1 MKFFLYRTVL
11 FCYNKSV
18 KVDLFAGKE
27 GSTVKFKKWNI
38 GKPEERDVALLR
50 SAGYSYL
57 LSTVL
62 AARGVT
68 TPEKAA
74 ESLERER
81 RLTISPMLMKDMDKA
96 VCRIQRA
103 ISRGE
108 TVAVFGDYD
117 VDGITSTVLL
127 LDYLKSCGVKCL
139 RYIPRRIEDGY
150 GLSKDAIRGLHE
162 KGATLMVTVDCGI
175 TGNDEVDYAASLGMD
190 VVVTD
195 HHECKE
201 ALPRAVA
208 VVDPHRGDCPYP
220 FKHLAGVGVA
230 LKLVLAL
237 GGESREDALFARYCT
252 LAAIG
257 TVADVMRMEGEN
269 RTIVSCGLEALPH
282 TDFVGVHAL
291 LKEAGLLGKPITSIQ
306 IGFVLSPRINAA
318 GRMGAADLAADLL
331 ETSDPAQ
338 AEVLAKRLCDLNRE
352 RQTVEQ
358 AICAD
363 AICQIEKLSR
373 DERSALVLSSEAWH
387 QGVVGIVA
395 SRLSE
400 KYSCPSFMIHLKDG
414 TGKGSCR
421 SYGGFNLFAALDAC
435 SDLLDG
441 FGGHELAAGFT
452 IPEGNIDA
460 FRQRM
465 NRYVR
470 SAMDGEMPVS
480 SLEVDAAI
488 TSPGEVTLEQ
498 VDSLAHLEPYG
509 AGNPRPV
516 FALLGAT
523 VDAIQSVGQG
533 RHLKLRLSKGTV
545 RFDAIFFSMTEEE
558 CGVGVGSRV
567 DAAFYLQANTFRGTT
582 TLQLQLIDIRPSLFP
597 SRHETADLELLD
609 RLLSGQS
616 VSAQESARLRAS
628 RDQYAACWLALERQL
643 RPGKLETEKLP
654 YLRRL
659 SARTGG
665 NESFLRTALALHVFR
680 ERGLISFTV
689 RDDGVTLCLNP
700 ARGKVNLNECP
711 YLVRLQHAADPN
723 RGDLP

>member
-1 MKFFLYRTVL
+1 M
-11 FCYNKSV
+11 
-18 KVDLFAGKE
+18 
-27 GSTVKFKKWNI
+27 KFKKWNI

-50 SAGYSYL
+50 SAGYPYL

-68 TPEKAA
+68 TPEGAA
-74 ESLERER
+74 ESLERDR
-81 RLTISPMLMKDMDKA
+81 SLTISPMLMKDMDKA
-96 VCRIQRA
+96 VGRIQRA
-103 ISRGE
+103 IAGGE
-108 TVAVFGDYD
+108 TIAVFGDYD

-127 LDYLKSCGVKCL
+127 LDYLKSCGVHCL

-150 GLSKDAIRGLHE
+150 GLSREAIQGLHDQ
-162 KGATLMVTVDCGI
+162 GATLMITVDCGI
-175 TGNDEVDYAASLGMD
+175 TGNDEVEFANSLGMD

-201 ALPRAVA
+201 ELPRAVA
-208 VVDPHRGDCPYP
+208 VVDPHRPDCPYP
-220 FKHLAGVGVA
+220 FKHLAGCGVA

-237 GGESREDALFARYCT
+237 GGENREDALFARYCT

-257 TVADVMRMEGEN
+257 TIADVMRMEGEN

-331 ETSDPAQ
+331 EADDPVQ

-352 RQTVEQ
+352 RQAVEQ

-363 AICQIEKLSR
+363 ATEKIEKLRSE
-373 DERSALVLSSEAWH
+373 ERSALVLSSENWH

-435 SDLLDG
+435 SDLLEG

-452 IPEGNIDA
+452 IQESNIDA

-470 SAMDGEMPVS
+470 SAMDGVLPVS
-480 SLEVDAAI
+480 SLDIDAAI
-488 TSPGEVTLEQ
+488 TSPGEVTLDQ
-498 VDSLAHLEPYG
+498 VESLSHLEPYG

-523 VDAIQSVGQG
+523 VDSIQSVGQG
-533 RHLKLRLSKGTV
+533 RHLKLRLSKGTS
-545 RFDAIFFSMTEEE
+545 RFDAIFFSVTEAE
-558 CGVGVGSRV
+558 CGITAGSRV
-567 DAAFYLQANTFRGTT
+567 DAAFYLQANNFRGTT
-582 TLQLQLIDIRPSLFP
+582 TLQLQLIDIRPSLTP
-597 SRHETADLELLD
+597 SRHEAADLELLH
-609 RLLSGQS
+609 RLLEGGPLTN
-616 VSAQESARLRAS
+616 QETARLRAS
-628 RDQYAACWLALERQL
+628 REQYAACWVALERQL
-643 RPGKLETEKLP
+643 RQGKVEEELLP
-654 YLRRL
+654 CLRRL
-659 SARTGG
+659 AARTGG
-665 NESFLRTALALHVFR
+665 NESFLRTALALAVFR
-680 ERGLISFTV
+680 ERGLISLTAQG
-689 RDDGVTLCLNP
+689 DSVTLCLNP
-700 ARGKVNLNECP
+700 TRGKVNLNECP
-711 YLVRLQHAADPN
+711 YLVRLQDAASRN
-723 RGDLP
+723 RGDQP

>member
-1 MKFFLYRTVL
+1 MKFQ
-11 FCYNKSV
+11 
-18 KVDLFAGKE
+18 
-27 GSTVKFKKWNI
+27 KWNI
-38 GKPEERDVALLR
+38 GIPREQDVALLR
-50 SAGYSYL
+50 SAGYPYL

-62 AARGVT
+62 AARGIT
-68 TPEKAA
+68 SPEEAA
-74 ESLERER
+74 EFLDRER
-81 RLTISPMLMKDMDKA
+81 HLTISPMRMRDMDKA
-96 VCRIQRA
+96 VSRIQRA
-103 ISRGE
+103 ISDGE
-108 TVAVFGDYD
+108 TIAVFGDYD

-127 LDYLKSCGVKCL
+127 LDYLKNCGAHCL

-150 GLSKDAIRGLHE
+150 GLSKEAIQGLHDQ
-162 KGATLMVTVDCGI
+162 GASLMITVDCGI
-175 TGNDEVDYAASLGMD
+175 TGNEEVDFSKSLGMD

-201 ALPRAVA
+201 TLPNAVA
-208 VVDPHRGDCPYP
+208 VVDPHRPDCPYP

-237 GGESREDALFARYCT
+237 GGENREDALFARYCT

-331 ETSDPAQ
+331 ETDDPAR
-338 AEVLAKRLCDLNRE
+338 AEELAKELCDLNRE
-352 RQTVEQ
+352 RQAVEQ

-363 AICQIEKLSR
+363 AISQIQKLRSE
-373 DERSALVLSSEAWH
+373 ERSALVLSSEDWH

-421 SYGGFNLFAALDAC
+421 SYGGFNLFAALESC

-441 FGGHELAAGFT
+441 YGGHELAAGFT

-470 SAMDGEMPVS
+470 SAMDGVLPVS
-480 SLEVDAAI
+480 SLDLDAAI
-488 TSPGEVTLEQ
+488 TCPGEVTLDQVEQ
-498 VDSLAHLEPYG
+498 LSLLEPYG
-509 AGNPRPV
+509 AGNPRPA

-533 RHLKLRLSKGTV
+533 RHLKFRLSKGTC
-545 RFDAIFFSMTEEE
+545 RFDAIFFSVTEQE
-558 CGVGVGSRV
+558 CGITAGSRV
-567 DAAFYLQANTFRGTT
+567 DVAFYLQANTFRGNT
-582 TLQLQLIDIRPSLFP
+582 TLQLQLIEIRPSLVP
-597 SRHETADLELLD
+597 SRHEAADLELLD
-609 RLLSGQS
+609 RLVSGGP
-616 VSAQESARLRAS
+616 VTAQETARLGAS
-628 RDQYAACWLALERQL
+628 RDQFGACWRVLERHL
-643 RPGKLETEKLP
+643 RQGKAEEDTLP
-654 YLRRL
+654 YLRQL
-659 SARTGG
+659 AAQSGG
-665 NESFLRTALALHVFR
+665 SESFLRTALALQVFR
-680 ERGLISFTV
+680 ERGLISMTV
-689 RDDGVTLCLNP
+689 QGDRTILCLNTTQ
-700 ARGKVNLNECP
+700 GKVDLFACP
-711 YLVRLQHAADPN
+711 YLSRLRDDPTDRN
-723 RGDLP
+723 RGDQA

>member
-1 MKFFLYRTVL
+1 MKYQ
-11 FCYNKSV
+11 
-18 KVDLFAGKE
+18 
-27 GSTVKFKKWNI
+27 KWNI
-38 GKPEERDVALLR
+38 GAPAEQDVTLLR

-68 TPEKAA
+68 TPEAAA
-74 ESLERER
+74 EFLDRER
-81 RLTISPMLMKDMDKA
+81 KLTISPMLMRDMDKA
-96 VCRIQRA
+96 VARIQRA
-103 ISRGE
+103 IADE
-108 TVAVFGDYD
+108 EIVAVFGDYD

-127 LDYLKSCGVKCL
+127 MDYLKSCGVKCL

-150 GLSKDAIRGLHE
+150 GLSKDAIQGLHDQ
-162 KGATLMVTVDCGI
+162 GATLMITVDCGI
-175 TGNDEVDYAASLGMD
+175 TGNDEVAFANSLGMD

-201 ALPRAVA
+201 TLPEAVA
-208 VVDPHRGDCPYP
+208 VVDPHRPDCPYP
-220 FKHLAGVGVA
+220 FKQLAGVGVA

-269 RTIVSCGLEALPH
+269 RTIVYCGLEALPH

-331 ETSDPAQ
+331 ETDDPAK
-338 AEVLAKRLCDLNRE
+338 AELLAKQLCDLNRE
-352 RQTVEQ
+352 RQAVEQ

-363 AICQIEKLSR
+363 ATEKIEKLRSE
-373 DERSALVLSSEAWH
+373 ERSALVLSSADWH

-400 KYSCPSFMIHLKDG
+400 KYSCPSFMIHLRDG

-421 SYGGFNLFAALDAC
+421 SYGGFNLFAALEAC

-470 SAMDGEMPVS
+470 SASGGELPVS
-480 SLEVDAAI
+480 SLDVDAAI
-488 TSPGEVTLEQ
+488 TCPGEVTLDQ
-498 VDSLAHLEPYG
+498 VEGLNLLEPYG

-523 VDAIQSVGQG
+523 VDSLQSVGQG
-533 RHLKLRLSKGTV
+533 KHLKLRLSKGTC
-545 RFDAIFFSMTEEE
+545 RFDAIFFSVTAED
-558 CGVGVGSRV
+558 CGVAAGSRV
-567 DAAFYLQANTFRGTT
+567 DVAFYLQANTFRGTT
-582 TLQLQLIDIRPSLFP
+582 TLQLQLIDIRPSLTP
-597 SRHETADLELLD
+597 SRHEAADLDLLH
-609 RLLSGQS
+609 RLREGRTL
-616 VSAQESARLRAS
+616 SAQESARLLAS
-628 RDQYAACWLALERQL
+628 REQFGAFWIALERQL
-643 RPGKLETEKLP
+643 RQGKVDADLLP

-659 SARTGG
+659 AAAGGG
-665 NESFLRTALALHVFR
+665 NESFLRAALALIVFD
-680 ERGLISFTV
+680 ERGLLSMTL
-689 RDDGVTLCLNP
+689 REGRLTLCLNQTQ
-700 ARGKVNLNECP
+700 GKVDLFASP
-711 YLVRLQHAADPN
+711 YLSRLRGPAANRN
-723 RGDLP
+723 RGDLS